1 MHRRRKLIALLIA
14 GLLGGAVWVWQS
26 GRDDAP
32 PDVRTAAVTVGDVRQ
47 TVRATGT
54 LEAVTTVAVGTQVSG
69 VVSWLG
75 ADFNS
80 MVRKGQVIARLEPS
94 LLQAQVEQ
102 ARANLTRNNTEVRQR
117 QLAVDDRDAKYAR
130 ARQLAERQL
139 ISTSDLE
146 EAKLAAAVAKMD
158 LESTRA
164 QVVQA
169 QASLNQA
176 QTNLSHAT
184 ITAPIDGIVVQRSV
198 DVGQTVAASLSSPT
212 LFVIVGDL
220 AKMRVSAAVDESD
233 IAKVEAGQGAD
244 VTVDAF
250 PNRRFAGTVAQVR
263 LQPTVV
269 SNVTTY
275 ATIIDVAND
284 QMELKPGMTAAAEIE
299 IDRRTKVLRVPN
311 TALRFRPTPEIFAAL
326 HQEPAGDGP
335 GQAQL
340 TTDRVI
346 RASAR
351 PAESDHG
358 TPGRVWVEE
367 EGELRPIELR
377 LGLSDGTH
385 TELLD
390 GDVPAGTEREP
401 ERDQH
406 RRRER
411 QQRPE
416 RVPSPDLDHEVLPRD
431 HRGLA
436 DERHAAASTA
446 PSRIVTTRAAS
457 PGAIA

>member
-1 MHRRRKLIALLIA
+1 MTRRRSFLALLGVGIA
-14 GLLGGAVWVWQS
+14 AVALWVWRS
-26 GRDDAP
+26 GDEAAAP
-32 PDVRTAAVTVGDVRQ
+32 NVRTAAVTMGDIRQ

-69 VVSWLG
+69 IVSWLG

-80 MVRKGQVIARLEPS
+80 IVRQGQVIARLEPS

-102 ARANLTRNNTEVRQR
+102 ARANLARINTDVRQR
-117 QLAVDDRDAKYAR
+117 QMVVADREAKHAR

-146 EAKLAAAVAKMD
+146 EAALAAAVARTD

-176 QTNLSHAT
+176 LTNLSHAT

-212 LFVIVGDL
+212 LFQIVGDL

-233 IAKVEAGQGAD
+233 IAKVRVGQDTD

-250 PNRRFAGTVAQVR
+250 PGRRFSGTVAQVR

-275 ATIIDVAND
+275 AAIIDVAND
-284 QMELKPGMTAAAEIE
+284 GMELKPGMTAAAEIE
-299 IDRRTKVLRVPN
+299 IDRRTRVLRIPN
-311 TALRFRPTPEIFAAL
+311 AALRFRPTPEIFAAL
-326 HQEPAGDGP
+326 GLPAGAG
-335 GQAQL
+335 GGRVESSQVVRVNTRSAQM
-340 TTDRVI
+340 DQG
-346 RASAR
+346 SQ
-351 PAESDHG
+351 
-358 TPGRVWVEE
+358 GRVWVRDHEA
-367 EGELRPIELR
+367 LQPIDVR

-385 TELLD
+385 TELLQD
-390 GDVPAGTEREP
+390 TPQVGTDLITTVAIPGTDSAPATPTRSIFGGRGG
-401 ERDQH
+401 
-406 RRRER
+406 RRF
-411 QQRPE
+411 
-416 RVPSPDLDHEVLPRD
+416 
-431 HRGLA
+431 
-436 DERHAAASTA
+436 
-446 PSRIVTTRAAS
+446 
-457 PGAIA
+457 

>member
-1 MHRRRKLIALLIA
+1 MLRRRKLIALLIA

-275 ATIIDVAND
+275 ATIIDVAN
-284 QMELKPGMTAAAEIE
+284 
-299 IDRRTKVLRVPN
+299 
-311 TALRFRPTPEIFAAL
+311 
-326 HQEPAGDGP
+326 
-335 GQAQL
+335 
-340 TTDRVI
+340 
-346 RASAR
+346 
-351 PAESDHG
+351 
-358 TPGRVWVEE
+358 
-367 EGELRPIELR
+367 
-377 LGLSDGTH
+377 
-385 TELLD
+385 
-390 GDVPAGTEREP
+390 
-401 ERDQH
+401 
-406 RRRER
+406 
-411 QQRPE
+411 
-416 RVPSPDLDHEVLPRD
+416 
-431 HRGLA
+431 
-436 DERHAAASTA
+436 
-446 PSRIVTTRAAS
+446 
-457 PGAIA
+457 